1 MDAFYASVEE
11 HDDPKL
17 RGKPLVVGGP
27 SRRGVVMA
35 ASYAARPF
43 GVHSA
48 MPMAEALRK
57 CPGAIVVPPRMG
69 RYSEVSGLVFEIFG
83 RFTPLVQGLSLD
95 EAFLD
100 VTESRS
106 LFGDGPTIARQIKDA
121 IRRELGLT
129 ASAGVATSKF
139 VAKVAS
145 DLRKPDALVV
155 APLGE
160 ERAFLAPLPIER
172 MWGIGA
178 KTAPKIRAAGFAT
191 IGDLAD
197 APPERL
203 EAILGVWGR
212 QVHLLARG
220 EDDRAVEP
228 MLAPKSIGSEETHE
242 YDLTTRAAIEKSL
255 LDRAAHVAQRMVRE
269 GYWGRTV
276 MVKLKYADFTL
287 LTRRTTLPDLVSDTT
302 SIHEAARA
310 LLDRFPL
317 EDERVRL
324 VGVAMSDLSER
335 PPQPKLFADKDADK
349 RRKLEEVVNDVSARF
364 GDEGITRGTLVTL
377 GLRAPPKSPPRS
389 VTLSDPETMN
399 DPERPGPFAPRR

>member
-1 MDAFYASVEE
+1 VTRQILHVDMDAFYASVEE
-11 HDDPKL
+11 LDDPKL
-17 RGKPLVVGGP
+17 RGKPVIVGGP
-27 SRRGVVMA
+27 SRRGVVSA

-57 CPGAIVVPPRMG
+57 CPQAIVVPPRMA
-69 RYSEVSGLVFEIFG
+69 RYAEVSGLVFEIFG
-83 RFTPLVQGLSLD
+83 RFTPLVEGLSLD

-106 LFGDGPTIARQIKDA
+106 LFGDGPAIARQIKDA
-121 IRRELGLT
+121 IARELGLT

-155 APLGE
+155 APPGE

-172 MWGIGA
+172 MWGIGV
-178 KTAPKIRAAGFAT
+178 KTAPKIRAAGFRT

-197 APPERL
+197 AAPERL

-212 QVHLLARG
+212 QMHLLARG

-242 YDLTTRAAIEKSL
+242 YDLSTRDAIEKSL

-287 LTRRTTLPDLVSDTT
+287 LTRRTSLPEVVSDTT
-302 SIHEAARA
+302 SIYEAARA

-317 EDERVRL
+317 EDERIRL
-324 VGVAMSDLSER
+324 VGVAMSDLTER
-335 PPQPKLFADKDADK
+335 PPPPKLFQDRDAEK
-349 RRKLEEVVNDVSARF
+349 RRKLEELVNDVSARF
-364 GDEGITRGTLVTL
+364 GDDGITRATLL
-377 GLRAPPKSPPRS
+377 K
-389 VTLSDPETMN
+389 
-399 DPERPGPFAPRR
+399 